1 MLRRG
6 CALIIV
12 LLLALLVVMFVTCP
26 KEEDHRLAVMQL
38 CSEVV
43 QTKVEESDVSK
54 WLKATG
60 IDLGDSKQLLLEA
73 TGNVSSGVLVNNLLH
88 VDDYYLF
95 SVGRMKV
102 QHNEYIV
109 SVGVMN
115 HVFTP
120 SKETVSEAIDNY
132 LHR

>member
-1 MLRRG
+1 MV
-6 CALIIV
+6 V
-12 LLLALLVVMFVTCP
+12 LVLALLVAMFVTCP
-26 KEEDHRLAVMQL
+26 NEENHRLAVMQL

-43 QTKVEESDVSK
+43 QTKVEESEINK
-54 WLKATG
+54 WLNATG
-60 IDLGDSKQLLLEA
+60 IDLGESKQLLLEA
-73 TGNVSSGVLVNNLLH
+73 TGNMSSGVFVNNLLR

-109 SVGVMN
+109 SVGVLN

-120 SKETVSEAIDNY
+120 SKEMVSEAIDNY
-132 LHR
+132 LRR